1 MRLCYGLLL
10 IILAACGSGTSSPA
24 NPPPPPPGPP
34 PPPPPPPAPGTVSV
48 TISDY
53 QYTPDTIRIS
63 VGTPVRWTNQ
73 GTVSHTATAD
83 GGAFNSGTLGAPGVD
98 GYGNSTPGA
107 TYDNTFTTA
116 AAFASHGAVHPFMR
130 RVVIV
135 TP

>member
-63 VGTPVRWTNQ
+63 VSTPVRWTND
-73 GTVSHTATAD
+73 GAFTHTVTAD
-83 GGAFNSGTLGAPGVD
+83 GGALNSGNLRPPG
-98 GYGNSTPGA
+98 PPP
-107 TYDNTFTTA
+107 
-116 AAFASHGAVHPFMR
+116 HR
-130 RVVIV
+130 
-135 TP
+135 